1 MPRPKGSKNKKSI
14 QTVAQVNEQIA
25 AQLQIKTDLE
35 ARQAKILAAIDE
47 QKNLLKELKRDLRT
61 VEKAL
66 LSLEE
71 KKRLLMEILDK
82 NLLYVNYCDMDD
94 EEFGIS
100 DADKAFTRSFYG
112 EG

>member
-14 QTVAQVNEQIA
+14 QTVAQVNEQIS
-25 AQLQIKTDLE
+25 AQQQIKSGLE

-71 KKRLLMEILDK
+71 KKAEAMLIEDAAAKKEEIEKAVTKLVSSGKSADEILNMLK
-82 NLLYVNYCDMDD
+82 
-94 EEFGIS
+94 
-100 DADKAFTRSFYG
+100 
-112 EG
+112 